1 MSDKQCVQTHTMQFG
16 FARAADC
23 DSVPVYNVMYG
34 TTCSLQKSNAMIL
47 LDEVET
53 WVTGGAWSY
62 VALHFVRLGCYSS
75 HKETSRRYQAKDK

>member
-34 TTCSLQKSNAMIL
+34 TTCSLQKSNVCLAVDSSVMGEGYG
-47 LDEVET
+47 EVGSAFLKCSEIPT
-53 WVTGGAWSY
+53 
-62 VALHFVRLGCYSS
+62 
-75 HKETSRRYQAKDK
+75 